1 MSALGTCIHM
11 SAERGGAAAQDCVQ
25 YFEAQPGKP
34 LLAALEEA
42 FSGCADD
49 IGHLNGRPRHLL
61 GTVPRIVAP
70 GKRQRV
76 EGTRSGV
83 QALLR
88 KVEIDGGL
96 FQIAMAQQN
105 LDGP

>member
-1 MSALGTCIHM
+1 MPAFGTGIHM
-11 SAERGGAAAQDCVQ
+11 SAERGGAAAQDCVP
-25 YFEAQPGKP
+25 YFEVQPGKP
-34 LLAALEEA
+34 FLAALKEA
-42 FSGCADD
+42 FSDCTDD

-61 GTVPRIVAP
+61 CTVPRIVAP
-70 GKRQRV
+70 RKRQRV